1 MKRKIVAN
9 ILLVLGI
16 ILVCIAIVLSIVAT
30 SEKDIIGGA
39 DFHTFVFVFFQ
50 EHSGI
55 YFLLATLGV
64 ASIAASVITR
74 MLKKMQN

>member
-16 ILVCIAIVLSIVAT
+16 ILVCIAVVLSIVAT
-30 SEKDIIGGA
+30 IEKDIISGA

-55 YFLLATLGV
+55 YFLLAMLGV

-74 MLKKMQN
+74 ILKKMQN